1 MEIFLSSLSHTVKLE
16 KIILSNSIY
25 FGNVGYL
32 GILPALGAGDHEFKS
47 HRSIPNQSL
56 KYDYD

>member
-25 FGNVGYL
+25 FGNVDYL
-32 GILPALGAGDHEFKS
+32 GILPASGAGDHVKLQLFPYQIN
-47 HRSIPNQSL
+47 H
-56 KYDYD
+56 